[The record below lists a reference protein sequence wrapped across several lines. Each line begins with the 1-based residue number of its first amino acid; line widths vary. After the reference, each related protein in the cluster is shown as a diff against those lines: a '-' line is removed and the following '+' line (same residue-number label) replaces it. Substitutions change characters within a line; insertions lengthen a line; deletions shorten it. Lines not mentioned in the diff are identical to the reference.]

1 MYSAAPKGARA
12 CSSRK
17 AVNVVLGGRPVACTW
32 KTSKPRTSVVS
43 RTVTSTRAFGIHAA
57 SCAEDGVRFS
67 ATTSG
72 LAARAFPVATPIATA
87 TATKNLCLDIM
98 CLPSSLGARPAPMGA
113 RPVGWAG
120 RLAPAGA
127 DGQEKQSAGGVSASG
142 WIRVAGVTVPIEA
155 EAEVAAWHGVREP
168 EHAGHERLFPRS
180 GRGQPHFSHATGENP
195 EAAVR
200 SCVEGVPTL
209 RTVSEW
215 QSGAL
220 NAIRYRPRIDAARPA
235 TVVPEAVG
243 RQGRRWASASRRGAV
258 VWAVPFRL
266 LWTGRRQFTGGAS
279 LLHRERA
286 GGQRGSS
293 PIIRIHDGD
302 GLCPKILG
310 VEYGAHDGPEAE
322 RAVSRN
328 GPPRVQAPIHYP
340 RRYLVLDVDV
350 DDHARREA
358 RARDGVRGGVR
369 DRARGGRAFVG
380 GSGPRSSRQGRAGG
394 Q

>member
-1 MYSAAPKGARA
+1 
-12 CSSRK
+12 
-17 AVNVVLGGRPVACTW
+17 
-32 KTSKPRTSVVS
+32 
-43 RTVTSTRAFGIHAA
+43 
-57 SCAEDGVRFS
+57 
-67 ATTSG
+67 
-72 LAARAFPVATPIATA
+72 
-87 TATKNLCLDIM
+87 
-98 CLPSSLGARPAPMGA
+98 
-113 RPVGWAG
+113 
-120 RLAPAGA
+120 
-127 DGQEKQSAGGVSASG
+127 
-142 WIRVAGVTVPIEA
+142 
-155 EAEVAAWHGVREP
+155 
-168 EHAGHERLFPRS
+168 PRS
-180 GRGQPHFSHATGENP
+180 GRGQPHFSHATEENP

-235 TVVPEAVG
+235 EQMATVVPEAVG

-258 VWAVPFRL
+258 LRPVPFRL

-302 GLCPKILG
+302 GLCPKIGG
-310 VEYGAHDGPEAE
+310 VEYGAHDRPEAE

-328 GPPRVQAPIHYP
+328 RAPSVQPPISYP
-340 RRYLVLDVDV
+340 RRYFVLDVGV
-350 DDHARREA
+350 DDQSRRET

-380 GSGPRSSRQGRAGG
+380 GCSPRPSRQGRAGG
-394 Q
+394 QC

>member
-1 MYSAAPKGARA
+1 MPSGTARA
-12 CSSRK
+12 STPRAQRSK
-17 AVNVVLGGRPVACTW
+17 WRPSC
-32 KTSKPRTSVVS
+32 PR
-43 RTVTSTRAFGIHAA
+43 
-57 SCAEDGVRFS
+57 
-67 ATTSG
+67 
-72 LAARAFPVATPIATA
+72 
-87 TATKNLCLDIM
+87 
-98 CLPSSLGARPAPMGA
+98 
-113 RPVGWAG
+113 
-120 RLAPAGA
+120 
-127 DGQEKQSAGGVSASG
+127 
-142 WIRVAGVTVPIEA
+142 
-155 EAEVAAWHGVREP
+155 
-168 EHAGHERLFPRS
+168 RS
-180 GRGQPHFSHATGENP
+180 GGKDG
-195 EAAVR
+195 
-200 SCVEGVPTL
+200 G
-209 RTVSEW
+209 
-215 QSGAL
+215 
-220 NAIRYRPRIDAARPA
+220 
-235 TVVPEAVG
+235 
-243 RQGRRWASASRRGAV
+243 WASASRRGAV

-358 RARDGVRGGVR
+358 RTRDGVRGGVR

-394 Q
+394 QC